1 MIDLTKKSNYQEW
14 ARKAGEFAEKHKL
27 TLFNGKFKVGDKI
40 QFLGGYNENTLLQ
53 TEIFGFDG
61 EEIYIIWDCFWFAIK
76 DEEKRKIKL
85 INN

>member
-1 MIDLTKKSNYQEW
+1 MLELYKQQTKCLVALDS
-14 ARKAGEFAEKHKL
+14 
-27 TLFNGKFKVGDKI
+27 I
-40 QFLGGYNENTLLQ
+40 
-53 TEIFGFDG
+53 IFGFDG